1 MKLVI
6 NGIEI
11 EGTPQEVWE
20 LLTSSGL
27 SPKGIKVSVSR
38 PEKASVLL
46 SSKKGKI
53 KQSYANPLLGS
64 LTNPSVKIR
73 KEIREALDG
82 MKVSQNQ
89 DYLEGVDEFLSAL
102 YRYKPSNTSMGR
114 ESLVIKLLSTGEPY
128 TVKRL
133 TREIRSDIRC
143 VKKAI
148 TRALAADCVIQA
160 TNLDSKAPL
169 KGVSLVDQLNLNSK
183 VKMLA
188 IGTLAGAREA
198 REKHEI
204 KYVKIKK
211 PSRVKILNTGSAP
224 ITKIIQP
231 ENRKTTE

>member
-20 LLTSSGL
+20 LLTFEL
-27 SPKGIKVSVSR
+27 IALTSPISK
-38 PEKASVLL
+38 PEKALTLL
-46 SSKKGKI
+46 PPKKSGTKSSA
-53 KQSYANPLLGS
+53 S
-64 LTNPSVKIR
+64 PSVKIR
-73 KEIREALDG
+73 KEIREALNDIKG
-82 MKVSQNQ
+82 SKNR
-89 DYLEGVDEFLSAL
+89 DYLEGVDEFLSVL

-133 TREIRSDIRC
+133 TREVRSDIRC

-169 KGVSLVDQLNLNSK
+169 KGVGLVDQLNLNSK

-211 PSRVKILNTGSAP
+211 PSKVKVLNTGSAP
-224 ITKIIQP
+224 ITRIIHS

>member
-1 MKLVI
+1 MKLTI

-20 LLTSSGL
+20 LLASPGL
-27 SPKGIKVSVSR
+27 LPKSVEMPGNKVEKLLTLLPAPKSR
-38 PEKASVLL
+38 VKNSA
-46 SSKKGKI
+46 
-53 KQSYANPLLGS
+53 
-64 LTNPSVKIR
+64 NPSVKIR
-73 KEIREALDG
+73 KEIRKALDDIQI
-82 MKVSQNQ
+82 SQSR
-89 DYLEGVDEFLSAL
+89 DYLEGVDEFLSVL

-128 TVKRL
+128 TVRRL
-133 TREIRSDIRC
+133 TREIRSDIKC

-160 TNLDSKAPL
+160 TDLDSRTPL
-169 KGVSLVDQLNLNSK
+169 KGVGLVDQLNLNSK

-188 IGTLAGAREA
+188 IGTLEGAREA

-211 PSRVKILNTGSAP
+211 PSKARVLNTGSAP
-224 ITKIIQP
+224 ITKIVHS

>member
-6 NGIEI
+6 SGIAI

-20 LLTSSGL
+20 LLTFELIPALADPGL
-27 SPKGIKVSVSR
+27 SPKNVGMPVSK
-38 PEKASVLL
+38 PEKALTLL
-46 SSKKGKI
+46 PPKKSGTKSS
-53 KQSYANPLLGS
+53 A
-64 LTNPSVKIR
+64 NPSVKIR
-73 KEIREALDG
+73 KEIREALDDI
-82 MKVSQNQ
+82 KVSQSR

-160 TNLDSKAPL
+160 TNLDSKTPL
-169 KGVSLVDQLNLNSK
+169 KGVGLVDQLSLNSK

-204 KYVKIKK
+204 KYIKIKK
-211 PSRVKILNTGSAP
+211 PSKVKVLNTGSAP
-224 ITKIIQP
+224 ITKIIHP